1 MEPLKQFL
9 ELVGKTNEYDNVML
23 SDFFITLSA
32 DEQRRYIQKLLTD
45 DTFNI
50 FDDYFFIH
58 FVEMMEYNM
67 VMKDYN

>member
-1 MEPLKQFL
+1 MDQIEQFL
-9 ELVGKTNEYDNVML
+9 ELVGKTNEYNRVIL

-32 DEQRRYIQKLLTD
+32 DEQHRYIQKLLTD

-58 FVEMMEYNM
+58 FVEMVEYNM

>member
-1 MEPLKQFL
+1 MDQLKQFL